1 MFLFGLNIRYRRW
14 RMMFQLRNWKFGLAL
29 IYIFIHRQSVYSHSV
44 SESYGRAGTEKHPAE
59 LQNVA

>member
-1 MFLFGLNIRYRRW
+1 
-14 RMMFQLRNWKFGLAL
+14 MMFQLRNWKFGLAL